1 MSRKETHMIRSHR
14 SKRSYKP
21 TNKTILNMEA
31 KKRKKFHG
39 LIRGMMSKFTY

>member
-1 MSRKETHMIRSHR
+1 MSRKETHIIRSHR

-31 KKRKKFHG
+31 KKRKKISG
-39 LIRGMMSKFTY
+39 LIRGMMGKWTY